1 MRKLLLLIMTMVAI
15 HATNPTYENVTRLYV
30 ATFDRTPD
38 VAGLTYWVND
48 SGLALENI
56 ARSFFD
62 QPETK
67 AKYYPNGT
75 LYVPSFV
82 EEVYINLF
90 DRLPDDAGK
99 QYWVDE
105 IMAGGFSQAS
115 VFILA
120 VINGA
125 QGNDAIIVANKTEAA
140 LDEIRDQLP
149 DISAEQSA
157 IVNVPSD
164 GSSSSGIQLYP
175 DHVYSIVVYDT
186 FQYKGYD
193 SVASACRAIRPDSE
207 PVMFAQN
214 NLGVLLDC
222 SQTIDGS
229 FGYESKQFRVAYST
243 NITFHIVDTYYSDNS
258 GYLKAFVYDFGISN
272 NNPAPISV
280 DEAQE
285 AHFVGTFAGK
295 DPGRTYE
302 QYHSILYFKSD
313 KTFTSKEWID
323 GSLREG
329 KGIWKFDSDS
339 TTFEIDWTPGGYF
352 SGPVSGDTNTFTLRG
367 TWSNGLSGTIEFTRQ

>member
-1 MRKLLLLIMTMVAI
+1 
-15 HATNPTYENVTRLYV
+15 
-30 ATFDRTPD
+30 
-38 VAGLTYWVND
+38 
-48 SGLALENI
+48 
-56 ARSFFD
+56 
-62 QPETK
+62 
-67 AKYYPNGT
+67 
-75 LYVPSFV
+75 
-82 EEVYINLF
+82 
-90 DRLPDDAGK
+90 
-99 QYWVDE
+99 
-105 IMAGGFSQAS
+105 
-115 VFILA
+115 
-120 VINGA
+120 
-125 QGNDAIIVANKTEAA
+125 
-140 LDEIRDQLP
+140 
-149 DISAEQSA
+149 
-157 IVNVPSD
+157 
-164 GSSSSGIQLYP
+164 
-175 DHVYSIVVYDT
+175 
-186 FQYKGYD
+186 
-193 SVASACRAIRPDSE
+193 
-207 PVMFAQN
+207 MFAQN

-285 AHFVGTFAGK
+285 AHFVGTFAGR

-329 KGIWKFDSDS
+329 KGIWKFDSAS

-367 TWSNGLSGTIEFTRQ
+367 TWSNGSSGTIEFTRQ